1 MITLKN
7 ITLKNF
13 LSVGQITQAINL
25 QSSGMTLVL
34 GKNSDIGAANS
45 RNGVG
50 KSSLLQAISFALFGE
65 PLTNIRLGN
74 LINNINQKNMMVTID
89 FSRDGVDYRI
99 ERGRSP
105 NVLKFFVNNKEMKSE
120 KPDSTDESNQTIG
133 EDKAQGQNK
142 HTLMEIERIIGM
154 SHTMFKHIVAL
165 NTFTTPFLKSK
176 PAEQRE
182 VIEEL
187 LGITQ
192 LSQRDEILTKLIKE
206 TKDFIKEQE
215 ANVNAITEANSRIN
229 KAIDKA
235 KEEQNTW
242 NVSQQVKINK
252 ISEEIGKILDI
263 DFDAEIA
270 IFDAIEQW
278 EESSREYATE
288 RTLYVSETESIN
300 KEARNLTKEINKAK
314 EGSNNG
320 LEAQINRLQAEAR
333 RCEDEAKKTADSQ
346 ITRLQTD
353 AARRLKDAEAK
364 DLLAASKQK
373 ELENVLTEIENSDGH
388 TCATCGQGLQGTDH
402 LVKVQT
408 KLEAKAMQISSEI
421 EKYKDEAANLR
432 KDANEVYE
440 EIDQVKKAHVEK
452 QKEWV
457 EKGAAVRLEIS
468 NLQSE
473 IDKKKK
479 EVQQVVADLEKS
491 LAEIQ
496 ELMDERADGLKK
508 IDEAIVKLGKKPV
521 SSYKNREDVWKLRE
535 YKDKLVAD
543 LEREIAKENPHDQN
557 IASLQSTIQE
567 INYKPL
573 NDAQTELK
581 HQDFLHKLL
590 SGKDSFIR
598 KKIVDQ
604 NLNYLNVR
612 MNKYLEAL
620 GLPHEVKFLPDLTVD
635 ITMLGREF
643 DFEQL
648 SRGEMNRVILAT
660 SWSFRD
666 VWESMNT
673 GLNLLTVDELIDSG
687 LDGDGSE
694 SALEVMN
701 KMARERGKN
710 IFLISHRENLVGR
723 VNHVLM
729 VHKENQFTRFEEDAE
744 IS

>member
-120 KPDSTDESNQTIG
+120 KPNSTDESNQTIG